1 MIAHLRITCATGI
14 SRLRGDPLLHPY
26 RLPTT
31 GSSLQIHPQLLPIF
45 AFTYDMKYHSRIQN
59 EMQGEGMKKGPQ
71 SGPFFIGFIGLTA
84 LRAGGFSPPFYCPTA
99 CGGKVVRQHQRGRV
113 RRTRK
118 LCRRVVFQGGR
129 GKGSKRKVDARYAGE
144 GYGLLTQAGCVPR
157 GETTHYILCVA
168 IAPIKCVR
176 CASHALKGRQ
186 RLRR

>member
-113 RRTRK
+113 RRTRR
-118 LCRRVVFQGGR
+118 LYRRVVT
-129 GKGSKRKVDARYAGE
+129 RKVDGPPGRRLWPPVGGGLCSLRSGGNSACGAE
-144 GYGLLTQAGCVPR
+144 GGGLPF
-157 GETTHYILCVA
+157 
-168 IAPIKCVR
+168 
-176 CASHALKGRQ
+176 RQ
-186 RLRR
+186 